1 MFITVE
7 GWESENMWNYRGYW
21 LEKEVFEDGKIENM
35 WLGDIKGATEIET
48 YESGR
53 EIRDKRV
60 GKTNNSK

>member
-1 MFITVE
+1 
-7 GWESENMWNYRGYW
+7 MWNYRGYW
-21 LEKEVFEDGKIENM
+21 LGKEAFEDGKIENM
-35 WLGDIKGATEIET
+35 WLGNIKDATEIEA